1 MLSNI
6 NELFINF
13 TRDCNLNCSYCFEKY
28 KYKNYMSNDVIDCL
42 IKFIEDNKEMKY
54 FELFGGE
61 PYLAL
66 KQINRFV
73 DGLET
78 IYQKTKREF
87 HIAVITNGTI
97 YNDEIKKLVK
107 KIQKHFNFYYIV
119 SLDGDKE
126 THDKNRHSYICKGSY
141 DLVIK
146 NSTEFKKDF
155 PDVRMEY
162 HCVVNKDV
170 ANNFYKCA
178 KSLFRNNLF
187 ISGTCKFLSNTN
199 CENGY
204 TVEDYENV
212 YRDIMRLNEEGYSL
226 EFLAERLDG
235 LLYGIDYRYRN
246 SITEKDVCYNCEQ
259 ILNIDTDGDVYPCN
273 HYITLKYEDLKKY
286 SIYNIVTEKGKP
298 FDINK
303 IEKMCDV
310 PKCNNCEYKF
320 SCYICSASVD
330 INGVKGFE
338 YCCNENKKIHKAM
351 DNVKF
356 IIK

>member
-1 MLSNI
+1 MFKEV

-13 TRDCNLNCSYCFEKY
+13 TRECNLNCSYCFEKH
-28 KYKNYMSNDVIDCL
+28 KYNYYMNDDVIDSL
-42 IKFIEDNKEMKY
+42 VDFIEENKEMKY

-66 KQINRFV
+66 KQLNRFV
-73 DGLET
+73 DGLYK
-78 IYQKTKREF
+78 IYEKEKREF

-97 YNDEIKKLVK
+97 YNDEVKNIVEKIKK
-107 KIQKHFNFYYIV
+107 HFYFYYIV

-126 THDKNRHSYICKGSY
+126 THDKNRKTYNGKGSY

-146 NSTEFKKDF
+146 NSANFKKDF

-170 ANNFYKCA
+170 ANNFYKCM

-204 TVEDYENV
+204 TIEDYENV
-212 YRDIMRLNEEGYSL
+212 YRDMMKLNQEGYSL
-226 EFLAERLDG
+226 NLLGERLDG

-246 SITEKDVCYNCEQ
+246 SITEKDICYNCKQ
-259 ILNIDTDGDVYPCN
+259 ILNIDTDGEVYPCN
-273 HYITLKYEDLKKY
+273 HYITMDIDTLKKY
-286 SIYNIVTEKGKP
+286 SMYNLVTKEYKG
-298 FDINK
+298 FNK
-303 IEKMCDV
+303 DNIEKICNSI
-310 PKCNNCEYKF
+310 KCNNCEDKF

-330 INGVKGFE
+330 INGIKGFE

-351 DNVKF
+351 ENVKF
-356 IIK
+356 ILK